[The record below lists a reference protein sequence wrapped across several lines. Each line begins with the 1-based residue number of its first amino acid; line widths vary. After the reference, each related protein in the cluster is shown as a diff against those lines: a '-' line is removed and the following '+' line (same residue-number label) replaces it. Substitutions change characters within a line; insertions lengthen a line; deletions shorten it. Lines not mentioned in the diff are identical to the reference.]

1 MLHPFLYRVAKMC
14 SQKAVLRRDG
24 FTFKQF
30 FVAHDRCAM
39 KVGTDGTLLGAWVP
53 VANVTSVLDIG
64 TGSGLLALMLAQ
76 RTPDN
81 VTIDAVELDP
91 IAAEQAAENAKG
103 CQWAPR
109 ITVHCADIRE
119 WAEQAT
125 QRYSLIVSNP
135 PFFEQG
141 SNCASAERAQARYT
155 TTLDHSALLN
165 SATQLITE
173 DGFFCVI
180 MPETAG
186 TAFTELAKKQGW
198 HVRYRTDVADNETR
212 LPHRVMLALSP
223 TDGEY
228 YTDRLTIR
236 GPDQQYSEGYCS
248 LTQDFYLFM

>member
-1 MLHPFLYRVAKMC
+1 MC

-53 VANVTSVLDIG
+53 VAQVKNVLDIG

-76 RTPDN
+76 RTPEN
-81 VTIDAVELDP
+81 VTVDAVELDP
-91 IAAEQAAENAKG
+91 IAAEQAAENAAG
-103 CQWAPR
+103 CKWASR
-109 ITVHCADIRE
+109 INIHCADIRD
-119 WAEQAT
+119 WAQQAT

-135 PFFEQG
+135 PFFAQG
-141 SNCASAERAQARYT
+141 SDCASPERAQARYT
-155 TTLDHSALLN
+155 TTLDHQALLS
-165 SATQLITE
+165 SAAQLITE

-180 MPETAG
+180 MPETSG
-186 TAFTELAKKQGW
+186 TAFTELAKTQGW
-198 HVRYRTDVADNETR
+198 FVRYRTDIADNEKR

-223 TDGEY
+223 TDGDYLTE
-228 YTDRLTIR
+228 RLIIR
-236 GPDQQYSEGYCS
+236 GPDQQYSEGYCG

>member
-91 IAAEQAAENAKG
+91 VAAEQAAEK
-103 CQWAPR
+103 
-109 ITVHCADIRE
+109 
-119 WAEQAT
+119 
-125 QRYSLIVSNP
+125 L
-135 PFFEQG
+135 
-141 SNCASAERAQARYT
+141 SA
-155 TTLDHSALLN
+155 ALV
-165 SATQLITE
+165 A
-173 DGFFCVI
+173 V
-180 MPETAG
+180 TA
-186 TAFTELAKKQGW
+186 
-198 HVRYRTDVADNETR
+198 
-212 LPHRVMLALSP
+212 
-223 TDGEY
+223 
-228 YTDRLTIR
+228 
-236 GPDQQYSEGYCS
+236 
-248 LTQDFYLFM
+248 